1 MSDKLNTLEGLRL
14 ASLKAKGYTAEQIA
28 ALAET
33 LQGIIEDINTSLATC
48 EAHVESAHAPADAE
62 PNVIVSI
69 QRNGK
74 AVAPKDKVVN
84 ILVPVKLSELTQDM
98 DYTTAT
104 ELAQAIANSGHL
116 SVAVVDALPAV
127 ADADANTL
135 YFLRKTSG
143 GETGNMYDEYKL
155 VNGAFELIGG
165 GKVDLDPYATTES
178 VEKASAAL
186 ITSIFNTLEAS
197 DEKYV
202 GTGNL
207 STFWGLVKPLITA
220 NTQSATDL
228 AARVE
233 LLELILKAD
242 VTGNPFYVT
251 FGTLDGVS
259 AVGVWNTHD
268 ARIEFWQE
276 GVMSHACTA
285 E

>member
-98 DYTTAT
+98 DYATAT

-116 SVAVVDALPAV
+116 SVAVVDTLPAV

-143 GETGNMYDEYKL
+143 GATGNMYDEYKL

-186 ITSIFNTLEAS
+186 ITGIFNTLEAS

-220 NTQSATDL
+220 NTQSAADL

-268 ARIEFWQE
+268 ARIEF
-276 GVMSHACTA
+276 
-285 E
+285 